1 VIVKALSEK
10 HSVSVLLGLLD
21 NGEVSKMRIMKFGP
35 SINSIDALLEI
46 LKREDLISVKEER
59 RGRRVFLISLTE
71 KGRKVA
77 EILDSI
83 RKMG

>member
-1 VIVKALSEK
+1 MIVKALSEK
-10 HSVSVLLGLLD
+10 HAVLVLLGLLD
-21 NGEVSKMRIMKFGP
+21 SGEVSKMTIMKFGP
-35 SINSIDALLEI
+35 SINTIDALLDT
-46 LKREDLISVKEER
+46 LKKEDLLSVKEER

>member
-1 VIVKALSEK
+1 MIVKALSEK

-46 LKREDLISVKEER
+46 LKREDFISVKEER

-83 RKMG
+83 KKIG

>member
-1 VIVKALSEK
+1 MKALSEK
-10 HSVSVLLGLLD
+10 HAVLVLLGLLD
-21 NGEVSKMRIMKFGP
+21 SGEVSKMTIMKFGP
-35 SINSIDALLEI
+35 SINTIDALLDT
-46 LKREDLISVKEER
+46 LKKEDLLSVKEER

>member
-1 VIVKALSEK
+1 MIVKALSEK

-21 NGEVSKMRIMKFGP
+21 SGEVSKMTIMRFGP
-35 SINSIDALLEI
+35 SINTIDALLET
-46 LKREDLISVKEER
+46 LKREDLIIVKEER

-77 EILDSI
+77 EILDKI
-83 RKMG
+83 RKME

>member
-1 VIVKALSEK
+1 M
-10 HSVSVLLGLLD
+10 LGLLD

-35 SINSIDALLEI
+35 SINSIDALLEL

-83 RKMG
+83 RKIG